1 MERQTSV
8 VKWPPTSIRSIYI
21 NLVCIDRHSVSGR
34 SREYAEVTEAM
45 VRDGNVDVIVNL
57 SIKDP
62 LTSVK

>member
-1 MERQTSV
+1 MATHFHKV
-8 VKWPPTSIRSIYI
+8 YI